1 MNDETIAKIMALVE
15 EVEAASYGLYVERNT
30 DNAWARAYYETRLTK
45 AKGEIEALLH
55 RESDSMEH
63 VLGWNPVPVDQLKAG
78 DCFEDPSIGRVYV
91 VQDITESPITSGFF
105 AVRVRRIGFNKDLSF
120 GYPGSN
126 VVYRKES

>member
-1 MNDETIAKIMALVE
+1 MNVETISKVMALVE
-15 EVEAASYGLYVERNT
+15 EVETAAYGLSIEHHADDAWGCA
-30 DNAWARAYYETRLTK
+30 DNETRLAK

-55 RESDSMEH
+55 RESDSMDH
-63 VLGWNPVPVDQLKAG
+63 VLGWNPVTVDQLKAG

-105 AVRVRRIGFNKDLSF
+105 AVRVRRIGFNKDMSF

-126 VVYRKES
+126 VVYREES